1 MSQGL
6 PGQLTN
12 EEQLWLLT
20 EVKENR
26 MTQDE
31 AVEYARERG
40 AQARL
45 EAQQVQ
51 GTSQEMSKQKKK
63 GGFFKKHSFT
73 AGFAKLPTA
82 GRAGKMF
89 RKDSKGLE
97 DQMSKGEGQM
107 PEVGK
112 NAGLVEDLM
121 KKEGISAEDVQRESL
136 AFSSMEVK
144 EGDAARS
151 LIGNLV
157 KRGRMTIQDAMQY
170 AQDHGLAEAERTE
183 KENIAE
189 ASSAFQQRKVYNFTV
204 YKFFKHRTS
213 QRRILQID
221 FDIKVLR
228 NIQRG
233 NVNNT
238 FQFEQVTGSESAE
251 GLRFFIYFED
261 YHEYE
266 LNADNL
272 EEKNKI
278 LRLLNIIVEQNK
290 CEKEGETFQPVKTLP
305 RAQAII
311 KEGELE
317 KRAGTA
323 LLRNQWN
330 RRWIRI
336 RQGELSYYKLAEET
350 QTALNI
356 IHLNDESVSITP
368 EGDYG
373 FCIST
378 NKEHFSFRVPN
389 PNQKA
394 GADVQAIR
402 DEWFKVLS
410 RASQDYRR
418 SAAHVYDH
426 ILTDDFFNQAT
437 STTTVHHLTEEVGGL
452 VKKLQVELE
461 QLQSVLTIL
470 DAQEATAQMTKLKEI
485 ASSLDNQLRDSGLPG
500 SLTDVSQKSS
510 TLRDSSD
517 TSDSLKR
524 QDSTDSSEGEY
535 MDMKSPGIL
544 QKRESGSFA
553 VISGE
558 DIQKEDQETITEEE
572 ETNGEKNISDMY
584 SKVNKEQS
592 VVPPPL
598 PIKRKKSFE
607 GLIDGDK
614 KDEDAAVEENGGG
627 DTKAEEQQDQT
638 DSSDAKA
645 DITTNGKLPIDS
657 ASLPLPP
664 HLVPSGLH
672 TPPSGPPTPPPSP
685 FLARGKCESPP
696 PIGGGGPP
704 TPPSSPF
711 KTEDMHDEISMDSVK
726 ERLDLSVEMD
736 KTDGADNTENTSPEI
751 QEASPVSPPTSPAS
765 PPPPTSPVSPPP
777 PISPVSPPP
786 PPPPLPTS
794 PIPAAPPLPVFNRGS
809 RVKLRPFHWTKIPTN
824 MLSKTIWKQAQDR
837 SADISVE
844 VLEKNFALTDR
855 DSPDSAPVK
864 VKKKAKLLLDSKMAH
879 NLAIFLTGF
888 KVGPGE
894 FTNKLL
900 IIGEEEGGL
909 TMEQINTL
917 RRFLPTS
924 EEQELFRS
932 YQGERSELEST
943 DRFMLE
949 MCSVPMVEIRLDLL
963 MVMAELPEQIQDLTP
978 TIHTTLGAC
987 QELVQQKHFHQVLE
1001 YILAVGNRINM
1012 GTTRGAARGFRLA
1025 SLNKLSET
1033 YSSDRSSSLLQFVV
1047 EQIKQKEPQLL
1058 DVSADMSCV
1067 QRAAGASV
1075 KGLMAEMEVMTK
1087 DLLKAKKHVSY
1098 MKKKKNSPSKRDL
1111 EFCKEVEDK
1120 ISLHE
1125 KEVNALQKQCS
1136 TMRDTFNKVLGLYG
1150 ELPGTDS
1157 QEVFSAVS
1165 EFLASFDIAR
1175 DRLREEE
1182 EKRTDPRKKLGA
1194 IMQGSLAGAA
1204 VKLRS
1209 PTSDH
1214 SAMLTSLRD
1223 TLPAMP
1229 SPDQDNSQGQWA
1241 QSS

>member
-1 MSQGL
+1 MSQSL
-6 PGQLTN
+6 TGQLSN

-31 AVEYARERG
+31 AVQYARERG

-51 GTSQEMSKQKKK
+51 QQGGGTPQEMSKQKKK
-63 GGFFKKHSFT
+63 GFFKKHSFS
-73 AGFAKLPTA
+73 GFGKMPQMPTTNMA
-82 GRAGKMF
+82 KMF
-89 RKDSKGLE
+89 RKDSKSSE
-97 DQMSKGEGQM
+97 DQMLKAEGQM
-107 PEVGK
+107 SEVSK

-121 KKEGISAEDVQRESL
+121 RKEGMSAEEMQRESL
-136 AFSSMEVK
+136 AFSSVEVK
-144 EGDAARS
+144 EGDAVRS

-157 KRGRMTIQDAMQY
+157 KRGRMTIEDAMQY
-170 AQDHGLAEAERTE
+170 AKDHGLAEAERAE

-238 FQFEQVTGSESAE
+238 FQFDQIAGSESAE

-330 RRWIRI
+330 RRWVRI
-336 RQGELSYYKLAEET
+336 RQGELSYYKLAEES

-368 EGDYG
+368 EGDNG

-389 PNQKA
+389 PNQKE
-394 GADVQAIR
+394 GADIQAVR

-470 DAQEATAQMTKLKEI
+470 DAQEATTQMTKLKEI

-500 SLTDVSQKSS
+500 SLTDISQKSL
-510 TLRDSSD
+510 TQRDSSD

-524 QDSTDSSEGEY
+524 QDSSDSEESEY
-535 MDMKSPGIL
+535 MDMKSPVIL
-544 QKRESGSFA
+544 KTRPESGPFA
-553 VISGE
+553 IISGDVSVQEE
-558 DIQKEDQETITEEE
+558 DRDSEDVSED
-572 ETNGEKNISDMY
+572 TNGEKSVADMY
-584 SKVNKEQS
+584 SKVNKEKPA

-598 PIKRKKSFE
+598 PLKRKKS
-607 GLIDGDK
+607 LKDGDK
-614 KDEDAAVEENGGG
+614 KDEDAAVEEKGGG
-627 DTKAEEQQDQT
+627 DTKTEEQQDVT
-638 DSSDAKA
+638 DSSDIK
-645 DITTNGKLPIDS
+645 DNGEVSANGELSPESATLPR
-657 ASLPLPP
+657 PP
-664 HLVPSGLH
+664 HLLLPSGLH

-704 TPPSSPF
+704 TPPSSPV

-726 ERLDLSVEMD
+726 ERLDSSVEID
-736 KTDGADNTENTSPEI
+736 QTDGADVLEKNSSGT
-751 QEASPVSPPTSPAS
+751 QEASPDS
-765 PPPPTSPVSPPP
+765 PPPPTSPVPQPPATP
-777 PISPVSPPP
+777 T
-786 PPPPLPTS
+786 PPPLPTS
-794 PIPAAPPLPVFNRGS
+794 PIPTAPPLPVFNRGA

-855 DSPDSAPVK
+855 DSPDSGPVK

-909 TMEQINTL
+909 TMEQINSV

-932 YQGERSELEST
+932 YHGDRSELESS

-949 MCSVPMVEIRLDLL
+949 MCSVPMVEVRLDLL

-978 TIHTTLGAC
+978 TIHTTFGAC
-987 QELVQQKHFHQVLE
+987 QELVEQKHFHQVLE
-1001 YILAVGNRINM
+1001 YVLAVGNRINM

-1025 SLNKLSET
+1025 SLSKLSET
-1033 YSSDRSSSLLQFVV
+1033 YSSDRASSLLQFVV

-1058 DVSADMSCV
+1058 DVSAEMHCV

-1111 EFCKEVEDK
+1111 EFCKEVEEK
-1120 ISLHE
+1120 ISAHE
-1125 KEVNALQKQCS
+1125 KELNALQKQCS
-1136 TMRDTFNKVLGLYG
+1136 AMRDTFNKVLGLYG

-1175 DRLREEE
+1175 DKLREEE
-1182 EKRTDPRKKLGA
+1182 EKRNDPRKKLGA

-1214 SAMLTSLRD
+1214 HTMLTSLRD

-1229 SPDQDNSQGQWA
+1229 SPDQDNSQDQWA

>member
-1 MSQGL
+1 M
-6 PGQLTN
+6 
-12 EEQLWLLT
+12 
-20 EVKENR
+20 
-26 MTQDE
+26 
-31 AVEYARERG
+31 ERG

-51 GTSQEMSKQKKK
+51 QQGGTPQEMSKMKKK
-63 GGFFKKHSFT
+63 GFFKKPSFT
-73 AGFAKLPTA
+73 GFGKIHAPHVPSA
-82 GRAGKMF
+82 NMAKMF
-89 RKDSKGLE
+89 RKDSKGSE
-97 DQMSKGEGQM
+97 DVTLKDKGQK
-107 PEVGK
+107 PEVSK
-112 NAGLVEDLM
+112 NTGLVEDLM
-121 KKEGISAEDVQRESL
+121 RKEGMSEEEMQRESM
-136 AFSSMEVK
+136 AFSSVEVK

-157 KRGRMTIQDAMQY
+157 KRGRMTIEDAMQY
-170 AQDHGLAEAERTE
+170 AQDHGLAEAERAE

-221 FDIKVLR
+221 FAMKVLR

-238 FQFEQVTGSESAE
+238 FQFEQVAGSESAE

-330 RRWIRI
+330 RRWVRI
-336 RQGELSYYKLAEET
+336 RQGELSYYKLGEES

-368 EGDYG
+368 DGDNG

-394 GADVQAIR
+394 GADIQAIR

-437 STTTVHHLTEEVGGL
+437 TTTTVHHLTEEVGGL

-485 ASSLDNQLRDSGLPG
+485 ASSLDHQLRDSGLPG
-500 SLTDVSQKSS
+500 SLTDVSQRSS
-510 TLRDSSD
+510 AQRDSSD
-517 TSDSLKR
+517 SNGSHQR
-524 QDSTDSSEGEY
+524 QGSTDSSEDEY
-535 MDMKSPGIL
+535 MDMRSPGVRS
-544 QKRESGSFA
+544 KRESGPFT

-558 DIQKEDQETITEEE
+558 DTYIQREGGETKDVPEERD
-572 ETNGEKNISDMY
+572 TNGEKDISDMY
-584 SKVNKEQS
+584 SKVNKEHS
-592 VVPPPL
+592 TVVPPPL
-598 PIKRKKSFE
+598 PLKRKKS
-607 GLIDGDK
+607 LDVL
-614 KDEDAAVEENGGG
+614 KDEDKKGEGTAVEEKGSG
-627 DTKAEEQQDQT
+627 DTKAEEQDVT
-638 DSSDAKA
+638 DSSDVKEK
-645 DITTNGKLPIDS
+645 TEVPTNGELTPES

-685 FLARGKCESPP
+685 FLARQKCESPP

-704 TPPSSPF
+704 TPPSSPV
-711 KTEDMHDEISMDSVK
+711 KTEDMHDQISMDSVK
-726 ERLDLSVEMD
+726 ERLDLSVEMEQTE
-736 KTDGADNTENTSPEI
+736 TDGADVTENDSSGT
-751 QEASPVSPPTSPAS
+751 QEASPVSPLSPTTPVSPL
-765 PPPPTSPVSPPP
+765 PPTSPVSPPP
-777 PISPVSPPP
+777 PTSPVSLPPPTTPVSPPP
-786 PPPPLPTS
+786 PPTS
-794 PIPAAPPLPVFNRGS
+794 PIPAAPPLPIFNRGS

-837 SADISVE
+837 SADISVD

-888 KVGPGE
+888 KVNPGE
-894 FTNKLL
+894 LTNKLL
-900 IIGEEEGGL
+900 IVGEEDGGL
-909 TMEQINTL
+909 TTEQINSL
-917 RRFLPTS
+917 RRYLPTS
-924 EEQELFRS
+924 EEQELFRA
-932 YQGERSELEST
+932 YKGDRSELEST
-943 DRFMLE
+943 DQFMLE
-949 MCSVPMVEIRLDLL
+949 MCSVPMVEVRLDLL
-963 MVMAELPEQIQDLTP
+963 MVLVELPEQIQDLTP
-978 TIHTTLGAC
+978 SIHTTSGAC
-987 QELVQQKHFHQVLE
+987 QELVGQKCFHQVLE
-1001 YILAVGNRINM
+1001 YVLAVGNRINM

-1025 SLNKLSET
+1025 SLPKLSET
-1033 YSSDRSSSLLQFVV
+1033 YSSDKSYSLLQFVV
-1047 EQIKQKEPQLL
+1047 EQIKQKEPRLL
-1058 DVSADMSCV
+1058 DVSAEMSCV
-1067 QRAAGASV
+1067 QRAAG
-1075 KGLMAEMEVMTK
+1075 VMTK
-1087 DLLKAKKHVSY
+1087 DLLKAKKHVAY

-1120 ISLHE
+1120 LSAHE
-1125 KEVNALQKQCS
+1125 KELNALQKQCS
-1136 TMRDTFNKVLGLYG
+1136 SMRDTFNKVLGLYG

-1182 EKRTDPRKKLGA
+1182 EKRNDPRKKLGA
-1194 IMQGSLAGAA
+1194 IMLGSLAGAA
-1204 VKLRS
+1204 VNLRS

-1214 SAMLTSLRD
+1214 RTMLTSLRD

-1229 SPDQDNSQGQWA
+1229 SPDQDNSQDQWTQRKWVPDLGWGVKA
-1241 QSS
+1241 VEGEGWAPPSMP